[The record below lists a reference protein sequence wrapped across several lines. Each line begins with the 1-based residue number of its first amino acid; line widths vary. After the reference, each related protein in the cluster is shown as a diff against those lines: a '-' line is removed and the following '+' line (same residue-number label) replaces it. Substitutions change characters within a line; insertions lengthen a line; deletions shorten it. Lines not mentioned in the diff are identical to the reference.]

1 MALHSRNGMESAIDI
16 HRCPQTDEWIL
27 EMPHVHTMELYSV
40 VGENRIC
47 TEVDGTGNH
56 YFKWDGARL

>member
-1 MALHSRNGMESAIDI
+1 MESAIDI